1 MSIIPQTFYNSILEE
16 YYFIQDKDSIGND
29 IDFLDSLDINTLKNI
44 ADNNNECIAFNTWGY
59 FKNKISNE
67 NEYIDLPN
75 KYHLK
80 YNGLFI
86 KKNKVK
92 LPKIK
97 EIENEN
103 ENEIE
108 NEIENENKNEKIKD
122 KLPIICLN
130 LERRKDRKTNMI
142 ELFKKKNIKNYE
154 FFKAIDCKE
163 LQPTEYIKNLFN
175 NNNFKYRKSIIAC
188 ALSHFNIWN
197 KLIND
202 NDNEAYIILED
213 DIEIVDN
220 FDYFN
225 NQLNNIINNNSEDEI
240 DIIFI
245 GYFKLNKK
253 ANKVS
258 LYNLELKINPLNM
271 SNFKI
276 GGSFGYVITK
286 KAAQILINNNNI
298 KKGIDWELLDNGLKV
313 YETNFELVRSEYVN
327 NVDNIDSDIQYN
339 YEVFNFDL
347 INKSEE
353 EKQNNETEQ
362 IKSNKTDLL
371 ENEIESACFEL
382 LKNNDNLYLIIN
394 EDNSIYNKLSYLDES
409 LLDKF
414 EEFINSKID
423 STSNN
428 IIPSNDIIPRND
440 IDIVFIGYYIDPQE
454 LYNNYEKYNIF
465 NDNFL
470 IENIDKLED
479 NKIYAYYITKT
490 GAKKILNK
498 EKLSYYKLYPR
509 LIY

>member
-1 MSIIPQTFYNSILEE
+1 MSIVPDLLNNALLEE
-16 YYFIQDKDSIGND
+16 YYFIQDKDSNGND
-29 IDFLDSLDINTLKNI
+29 IDFLDTLDINTLKNI
-44 ADNNNECIAFNTWGY
+44 ADNNNDCIAFNTWGY
-59 FKNKISNE
+59 FKNKICNE
-67 NEYIDLPN
+67 NEYIHLPN

-92 LPKIK
+92 LPEANQPKIEIK
-97 EIENEN
+97 QTKIENET
-103 ENEIE
+103 EIKQS
-108 NEIENENKNEKIKD
+108 EIKRKKD

-130 LERRKDRKTNMI
+130 LERREDRKTNMI

-154 FFKAIDCKE
+154 FFKATDWKE

-175 NNNFKYRKSIIAC
+175 GNNFNYRKSVIAC
-188 ALSHFNIWN
+188 ALSHLNMWK

-220 FDYFN
+220 FNYFN
-225 NQLNNIINNNSEDEI
+225 IQLNNIINNNIEDEI

-253 ANKVS
+253 INKVS
-258 LYNLELKINPLNM
+258 LYDLQLKINQLNM
-271 SNFKI
+271 NNFKI

-286 KAAQILINNNNI
+286 KAAQFLINNNNI
-298 KKGIDWELLDNGLKV
+298 KKGIDWELLDYGLKI

-327 NVDNIDSDIQYN
+327 NIDNIDSDIQYN

-347 INKSEE
+347 INKFE
-353 EKQNNETEQ
+353 EQ
-362 IKSNKTDLL
+362 IIPQEHITSNKTYLL
-371 ENEIESACFEL
+371 ENEIESACSDL
-382 LKNNDNLYLIIN
+382 INNNDDLYLIIN
-394 EDNSIYNKLSYLDES
+394 EDGSIYNKLSYLNES
-409 LLDKF
+409 LLDKI
-414 EEFINSKID
+414 EVFIKSKID
-423 STSNN
+423 TSSND
-428 IIPSNDIIPRND
+428 IIPSNDI
-440 IDIVFIGYYIDPQE
+440 DIVYIGYYIDPDE

-465 NDNFL
+465 NDKFL
-470 IENIDKLED
+470 IEKTDKLED

-498 EKLSYYKLYPR
+498 EELSYYKSYPR
-509 LIY
+509 LLY